1 MAQEISKPVEY
12 YYDYHPTEEDLMG
25 ETGWHSRLIRYLSEV
40 LSWLFHDQVCAI
52 YENLNFYQTLNPRER
67 PVTPDLAVIKGVRW
81 KYVRSWSPN
90 RIGIPP
96 HVVFEILSDET
107 WQKDLYEK
115 PTRYA
120 SLGVQEYF
128 AYDPNEPSISR
139 ATARRLSGWQLDA
152 RHKEMIEMTPDKQ
165 GRLWSEQLQCW
176 LVAEGPYLR
185 LYNHKYQQCLTEAQ
199 AEALLRKQATEQAEE
214 QARRAE
220 AFAAKLRSLGIN
232 PDEVI

>member
-1 MAQEISKPVEY
+1 
-12 YYDYHPTEEDLMG
+12 
-25 ETGWHSRLIRYLSEV
+25 
-40 LSWLFHDQVCAI
+40 
-52 YENLNFYQTLNPRER
+52 
-67 PVTPDLAVIKGVRW
+67 
-81 KYVRSWSPN
+81 
-90 RIGIPP
+90 
-96 HVVFEILSDET
+96 
-107 WQKDLYEK
+107 
-115 PTRYA
+115 
-120 SLGVQEYF
+120 
-128 AYDPNEPSISR
+128 
-139 ATARRLSGWQLDA
+139 
-152 RHKEMIEMTPDKQ
+152 MTPDKQ